1 MKRLTAILSFLL
13 VICLC
18 VATAAGCAVNFEGR
32 TLKGGRVGEYYSD
45 TIAGGGDLIYNLE
58 ENSHLPYGL
67 TLMADGAVRGYPM
80 EAGEFTFTA
89 EAIDAD
95 NNVITADFVL
105 DIEGAKLSYVASA
118 LPDAKTNEAYSQDI
132 GTATGMLTITYSLKE
147 GSALP
152 AGLTLSEEGVLSG
165 IPTQAIENA
174 SFTVVAS
181 AQGCDPVEA
190 TFTLTVEQGKIID
203 ETLGYIVFDEAFTM
217 PDGLV
222 GEPYS
227 VNLLGAAYGVPGIQY
242 SVRYLNGSGLP
253 EGVSYN
259 AELFLF
265 SGTPVNSANSEITV
279 RITASAEG
287 YESVSKNFTF
297 DIVDRV
303 VETNRFEGE
312 YVNLTGKK
320 GAGYSSAP
328 GGTDLIQKTAAASGG
343 FFLGYLNCAID
354 FEFVVT
360 AEQATSATLV
370 LNLGSEVG
378 NFTYDSQMF
387 SITVNGEELDYTPFD
402 VKQIG
407 ADTSDFGFTRIEVGT
422 IDLRAGENVIEF
434 AIHDSD
440 KATGTFNAVGC
451 LFDYMELADC
461 TGLSWRPRV
470 GNVSGK

>member
-1 MKRLTAILSFLL
+1 MKRLTAIWSFLL

-105 DIEGAKLSYVASA
+105 DIEGAKLSYAASA
-118 LPDAKTNEAYSQDI
+118 LPNAKTNEAYSQDI

-147 GSALP
+147 GSELP

-203 ETLGYIVFDEAFTM
+203 ETLGYIVFDEAFSM

-328 GGTDLIQKTAAASGG
+328 GGTDLIQKT
-343 FFLGYLNCAID
+343 
-354 FEFVVT
+354 
-360 AEQATSATLV
+360 TLV

-378 NFTYDSQMF
+378 NFTYDSEMF

-422 IDLRAGENVIEF
+422 IDLKEGENVIEF

-461 TGLSWRPRV
+461 SGLSWRPRV